1 MQPEENPLIE
11 KALNKNINSFDEIQK
26 IDNELNECRLKLLS
40 SNVRGEALDV
50 VKRRINDLLDKRLI
64 WMEQPKSCKKE
75 INSSAKVAPKN
86 NKKRIMRLMRRK
98 LR

>member
-40 SNVRGEALDV
+40 NDVKGEALNV
-50 VKRRINDLLDKRLI
+50 VKRRIDDLLDKRLV
-64 WMEQPKSCKKE
+64 WMEQPKNCKKE
-75 INSSAKVAPKN
+75 ESSSIKVAPKN